1 MTDYIKL
8 DASEVTRQID
18 ALIAA
23 YPELAEDESLRAD
36 MVEGET
42 GLDQVISR
50 ALDHM
55 AEADMM
61 VNAIS
66 ERCSQQQERQK
77 RYERRSDAMR
87 GLIKDLMI
95 HANLKGIPLPE
106 ATLTLSKGRETV
118 NITNLA
124 DLPQGFFVVSHTADR
139 RAIGAA
145 LKAGEIIPGAEL
157 KTSEIGL
164 VVRRK

>member
-95 HANLKGIPLPE
+95 HANLKSIPLPE
-106 ATLTLSKGRETV
+106 ATLTLSRGRETV
-118 NITNLA
+118 NVFSA
-124 DLPQGFFVVSHTADR
+124 GDLPQGYTRLTVAPDRKAIAD
-139 RAIGAA
+139 AIKG
-145 LKAGEIIPGAEL
+145 GTDIPGAEL
-157 KTSEIGL
+157 VMGEPGL
-164 VVRRK
+164 TVRRK